1 MIKSKSEYEDIVV
14 KLLNLIICG
23 HNPVPVDFPECST
36 KDFQEIL
43 YQCVQDGLVLGYHMC
58 RTADGNPAA
67 QTVGIPYVT
76 IKGLSYI
83 DSVNQARALDIA
95 KAAEAKSVSAMIKA
109 NKSFIVSVAALVAAL
124 IINLDKIVHNVK
136 AILSYLST
144 L

>member
-23 HNPVPVDFPECST
+23 HNPVPVDFPECS
-36 KDFQEIL
+36 
-43 YQCVQDGLVLGYHMC
+43 
-58 RTADGNPAA
+58 
-67 QTVGIPYVT
+67 

-109 NKSFIVSVAALVAAL
+109 NKSFIVSVAALVATL

>member
-1 MIKSKSEYEDIVV
+1 MGLFWDITCAE
-14 KLLNLIICG
+14 LR
-23 HNPVPVDFPECST
+23 T
-36 KDFQEIL
+36 EIL
-43 YQCVQDGLVLGYHMC
+43 PL
-58 RTADGNPAA
+58 
-67 QTVGIPYVT
+67 PYVT

-109 NKSFIVSVAALVAAL
+109 NKSFIVSVAALVATL